1 MVAAAVVGSAAIGA
15 VGSSMAA
22 DAAGDASAAQ
32 TQAASDANA
41 LQQQIYDRNTEN
53 FQPYL
58 NAGNAGLNA
67 LLYRLGLGS
76 GTGGRDMSEQEIRN
90 ELRGQ
95 YTTSASTGNPPT
107 VQEALQQ
114 NGLNDARSRNFSN
127 ATWGYDPSAQRWGY
141 QLEYIQGGDA
151 GGTSTQWVYANP
163 TGSTPETVDEA
174 ALNAAVQ
181 DRLAQQAAA
190 KNDPL
195 YGSLLSSYQAYVP
208 YEKYTPLTDEEFR
221 ADPGYQFRLDQ
232 GNESIQ
238 NMAAATGNLNSG
250 RALKDA
256 MNFSSGLASQEYG
269 NAYGRHV
276 NDYVTGLNSHIQDY
290 NTGFNAFNT
299 NQTNQYNR
307 LAALAG
313 MGQSSASA
321 LAGVGQNYA
330 NQVGNNLAQS
340 ANAQAA
346 GSVAQSNAINQ
357 GLGSVANAGLNYAAL
372 NNQGAYTSG
381 YTPTSAATGNVNS
394 LYGAW
399 RPVA

>member
-22 DAAGDASAAQ
+22 DAAGDAAAGQ
-32 TQAASDANA
+32 SQAAADANA

-58 NAGNAGLNA
+58 DAGGAGLNA

-76 GTGGRDMSEQEIRN
+76 GTGGRDLTEQEIRN

-95 YTTSASTGNPPT
+95 YTTSGSTGKPPT
-107 VQEALQQ
+107 VQEALAQ
-114 NGLNDARSRNFSN
+114 NGMNAAMHRNYSN
-127 ATWGYDPSAQRWGY
+127 ATWGYDPQAQRWGY
-141 QLEYIQGGDA
+141 QLEYAGGGDV
-151 GGTSTQWVYANP
+151 GDPSTKWVYADP
-163 TGSTPETVDEA
+163 TGTTPDSVDEA

-181 DRLAQQAAA
+181 ERLAQQAAA

-195 YGSLLSSYQAYVP
+195 FGSLMSSYQAYKP
-208 YEKYTPLTDEEFR
+208 YEAYTPLTDEEFR

-232 GNESIQ
+232 GNQSIQ
-238 NMAAATGNLNSG
+238 NLAAATGNLNSG

-256 MNFSSGLASQEYG
+256 MTFSSGLASQEYG

-357 GLGSVANAGLNYAAL
+357 GLGQVANAGLNYAAL

-381 YTPTSAATGNVNS
+381 YTPTSAATGNINS